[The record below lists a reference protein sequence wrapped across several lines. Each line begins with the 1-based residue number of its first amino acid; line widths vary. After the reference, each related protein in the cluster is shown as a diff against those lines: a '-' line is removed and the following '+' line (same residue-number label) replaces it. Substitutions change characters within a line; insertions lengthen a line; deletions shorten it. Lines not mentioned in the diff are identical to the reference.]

1 MRSLS
6 SRLRVPGRM
15 RFRVVSAVVALAAV
29 GAASYLY
36 AGQAWAN
43 PVATTTALTSSVN
56 PSFSGQP
63 VTLTATVSEQAPNSG
78 VPTGSVRF
86 VTPSFSDIC
95 QGGTDTEP
103 LTGGVAQCVTTG
115 FRASAVSSAVSADY
129 LGDSGD
135 LTSVSNTVTQAINPA
150 PTTVGLTSTAVFA
163 PVTQSGCALTG
174 ASTAVVCP
182 SLQGVTVGASV
193 TATGGGVPAAAT
205 VAALVRRT
213 NSFTLS
219 TPATTSVIEA
229 LTFVDNPT
237 DSSVSGHAARFTASV
252 TPSSPG
258 SGTPTGKL
266 TWSIS
271 GNGGTTVAC
280 SNGAT
285 VPLNRSGIAIC
296 QVPAG
301 QLVSG
306 GGPYSV
312 MASYAGDGNYSA
324 SSQSSTQT
332 ITPTGSKTYVAGSPM
347 PPLHGT
353 VVHFTAS
360 VVPAQSSVVPTGTV
374 QFTFSSAPFV
384 LSPCTLTAGST
395 SVTCGTSLSGVIV
408 NDVVSDST
416 TPTALL
422 AGTKVT
428 AVGSGS
434 MTLSAAPSASSAGQK
449 LSFTPASSPTLT
461 CDGGS
466 NTIALAPNGATCT
479 VTGGLPLVGSP
490 FNLVA
495 SYSGDANDAASAS
508 HALNFKVH

>member
-1 MRSLS
+1 
-6 SRLRVPGRM
+6 
-15 RFRVVSAVVALAAV
+15 
-29 GAASYLY
+29 
-36 AGQAWAN
+36 
-43 PVATTTALTSSVN
+43 
-56 PSFSGQP
+56 
-63 VTLTATVSEQAPNSG
+63 
-78 VPTGSVRF
+78 
-86 VTPSFSDIC
+86 
-95 QGGTDTEP
+95 
-103 LTGGVAQCVTTG
+103 
-115 FRASAVSSAVSADY
+115 
-129 LGDSGD
+129 
-135 LTSVSNTVTQAINPA
+135 
-150 PTTVGLTSTAVFA
+150 LTSTAVFA
-163 PVTQSGCALTG
+163 PVTQSGCTLTS
-174 ASTAVVCP
+174 ASAAVVCP
-182 SLQGVTVGASV
+182 SLQGVTVGATV
-193 TATGGGVPAAAT
+193 TATGGGVPAAVT

-219 TPATTSVIEA
+219 APATTSVIEA

-237 DSSVSGHAARFTASV
+237 DSYVSGHAARFTASV

-271 GNGGTTVAC
+271 ENGGTTVAC

-285 VPLNRSGIAIC
+285 VPLNRSGVATC

-312 MASYAGDGNYSA
+312 GASYAGDGSYSA

-360 VVPAQSSVVPTGTV
+360 VVPTQPSVVPTGTV

-395 SVTCGTSLSGVIV
+395 NVTCGTSVTGVLV

-416 TPTALL
+416 TPTALP

-434 MTLSAAPSASSAGQK
+434 LTLTTAPSASSASQK
-449 LSFTPASSPTLT
+449 LSFTPASSPSIT

-479 VTGGLPLVGSP
+479 LTGGLPLVGSP

-495 SYSGDANDAASAS
+495 SYSGDANNSAS
-508 HALNFKVH
+508 VSHTLNFKVH

>member
-1 MRSLS
+1 MS
-6 SRLRVPGRM
+6 SFLVRVRAPGPT
-15 RFRVVSAVVALAAV
+15 RVRIISAALALAAV
-29 GAASYLY
+29 GAGSYLY

-43 PVATTTALTSSVN
+43 PVATTTELASSVN
-56 PSFSGQP
+56 PSVSGQP
-63 VTLTATVSEQAPNSG
+63 VTLTAIVTEQAPDNG

-86 VTPSFSDIC
+86 VTPSFSHIC

-115 FRASAVSSAVSADY
+115 FRASAVSSGVSADY

-135 LTSVSNTVTQAINPA
+135 LTSISNTVMQVINPA
-150 PTTVGLTSTAVFA
+150 STTVSLTSSAVSA
-163 PVTQSGCALTG
+163 PVTQAGCTLASAL
-174 ASTAVVCP
+174 SAVVCP
-182 SLQGVTVGASV
+182 SLQGVSVGASV
-193 TATGGGVPAAAT
+193 TATGGGVPAGAT

-219 TPATTSVIEA
+219 APATTSVIEA
-229 LTFVDNPT
+229 LTFVDNPADT
-237 DSSVSGHAARFTASV
+237 SVSGHAARFTATV
-252 TPSSPG
+252 TSSSPG

-266 TWSIS
+266 TWSIT

-280 SNGAT
+280 SNGAA
-285 VPLNRSGIAIC
+285 VSLNRSGTATC

-306 GGPYSV
+306 GGPYDV
-312 MASYAGDGNYSA
+312 GASYAGDGSYSA

-332 ITPTGSKTYVAGSPM
+332 ITPTGSKTYVAGSPL

-353 VVHFTAS
+353 AVHFTAS
-360 VVPAQSSVVPTGTV
+360 VVPAQPSVVPTGTV

-384 LSPCTLTAGST
+384 LSPCTLTSGST
-395 SVTCGTSLSGVIV
+395 SVSCGTSFGGVLV
-408 NDVVSDST
+408 NEVVSDTT
-416 TPTALL
+416 TPAALP
-422 AGTKVT
+422 AGTHVS

-434 MTLSAAPSASSAGQK
+434 ITLSAAPSDSSSGQK
-449 LSFTPASSPTLT
+449 LTFTPVSTPSVT

-466 NTIALAPNGATCT
+466 NTIALAPNGATCSL
-479 VTGGLPLVGSP
+479 TGGLPLVGSP

-495 SYSGDANDAASAS
+495 NYSGDANSAPSAS
-508 HALNFKVH
+508 RALNVKVH

>member
-1 MRSLS
+1 MRSLL
-6 SRLRVPGRM
+6 SRLRAKGPM

-29 GAASYLY
+29 GAGSYLY

-43 PVATTTALTSSVN
+43 PVATTTALTSSAN
-56 PSFSGQP
+56 PSLSGEP
-63 VTLTATVSEQAPNSG
+63 VTLTATVSEQAPNNG

-103 LTGGVAQCVTTG
+103 LTAGVAQCVTTG

-135 LTSVSNTVTQAINPA
+135 LTSTSNTVTQAINA
-150 PTTVGLTSTAVFA
+150 AATTVGLTSTAVFA
-163 PVTQSGCALTG
+163 PVTQSGCTLTSG
-174 ASTAVVCP
+174 STAVACP

-193 TATGGGVPAAAT
+193 TATGGGVPVGAT

-237 DSSVSGHAARFTASV
+237 DSYVSGHAARFTATV

-258 SGTPTGKL
+258 TGIPTGKL
-266 TWSIS
+266 SWSIT

-285 VPLNRSGIAIC
+285 VPVNRSGIATC

-312 MASYAGDGNYSA
+312 VASYAGDGSYSA

-347 PPLHGT
+347 PPLHAT

-360 VVPAQSSVVPTGTV
+360 VVPAQASVVPTGTI
-374 QFTFSSAPFV
+374 QFAFSSAPFV
-384 LSPCTLTAGST
+384 LSPCSLTAGSA
-395 SVTCGTSLSGVIV
+395 SVTCGVSLSGVIV

-416 TPTALL
+416 TPTALP
-422 AGTKVT
+422 AGTMVT
-428 AVGSGS
+428 AVGSGTL
-434 MTLSAAPSASSAGQK
+434 TLSAVPSASSSGQK
-449 LSFTPASSPTLT
+449 LSFTPASSPTVT

-479 VTGGLPLVGSP
+479 VTGGLSLVGSP

-495 SYSGDANDAASAS
+495 SYSGDANDAASVS